1 VIELNPLFVKIIIGI
16 LVAIIS
22 GLLGM
27 LFGLF
32 KEMNRRAIE
41 RDKASKEEI
50 EKRLMMH
57 VSHLKEN
64 TKHDY
69 NNLNS
74 EHMRLRDERHENTTH
89 ISEALGRCR
98 LLEDTIKDLSDE
110 IKRMNRNV

>member
-1 VIELNPLFVKIIIGI
+1 MIELNPLFVKIILGI

-32 KEMNRRAIE
+32 REMNRRAIE
-41 RDKASKEEI
+41 RDRVSKDEI
-50 EKRLMMH
+50 ERRLMLH

-74 EHMRLRDERHENTTH
+74 EHMRLRDERHKNTTH
-89 ISEALGRCR
+89 ISEALGRCS
-98 LLEDTIKDLSDE
+98 LLEDAVKDLADDV
-110 IKRMNRNV
+110 KRMKRDV